1 VTARTLPRLGLAL
14 LASASL
20 VGSATGS
27 TTPTFSVS
35 DVQVLEGDV
44 GTTPMIFTVSLSEA
58 AAEPVSVDYEVVE
71 GSACCD
77 ELPDFVHIHPDTL
90 LFTPGQLSKT
100 VSVAVN
106 GDLDGELHEDL
117 FLRLHEDGETITQ
130 GRGLIL
136 NDDGDCT
143 QHDSDVQLPVDAAP
157 RVLFVADGW
166 INADGASCGTASVT
180 NTDTITVTGG
190 SGDDELVIDLR
201 GGERFASP
209 FGEEISISV
218 DLAGGHN
225 RLTISGSEGDD
236 AFVVG
241 ADGINLN
248 PVEEIA
254 AGDVDVTIG
263 GSLDE
268 LLVTGNGGDDS
279 ISGAGGHG
287 TGAPSSR
294 DLALSGNE
302 DSDTLAG
309 GAGSDDL
316 NGGEGDDTADFSSA
330 SHGVNVDLEHGD
342 ASGDGEDSL
351 LDVENAIGSGAADT
365 LTGNDLEN
373 RLEGGLGPDTVSGG
387 AGDDVLLMKDG
398 AADLAISCGD
408 DEDFLVYDIGIDP
421 AGEGCEAAEEPF
433 VTVADASALEDS
445 GKLTFTVQLSEPLG
459 VDFDLRY
466 STAPLEATPAAD
478 FEAVED
484 FVVLLAGET
493 TAEVTVNLVADSLD
507 EPNERFKLLLS
518 KPRPSAVAVS
528 GSEVIGTIVDDDAAP
543 PPPPPPVGPPPP
555 TPPPPAPPPPPPA
568 VARPPTVKKPAF
580 KSVKVCH
587 RGRTITVRTKK
598 GLTQHLKHRD
608 KRGACKP
615 KPKKKRKK

>member
-1 VTARTLPRLGLAL
+1 MLGLAL

-20 VGSATGS
+20 AASATGS
-27 TTPTFSVS
+27 TAPTFSVS
-35 DVQVLEGDV
+35 DVQVPEGDV
-44 GTTPMIFTVSLSEA
+44 GTRPMTFRVSLSEA
-58 AAEPVSVDYEVVE
+58 ASEPVSVDYEVVE

-77 ELPDFVHIHPDTL
+77 ERPDFVHVHPDSL
-90 LFTPGQLSKT
+90 VFTPGQLEKT
-100 VSVAVN
+100 VSVEVN

-117 FLRLHEDGETITQ
+117 FLRLSQDGETITE

-143 QHDSDVQLPVDAAP
+143 QHGSEVQLPVDATP

-166 INADGASCGTASVT
+166 INADGASCGTANVA

-190 SGDDELVIDLR
+190 SGDDALVVDLR

-209 FGEEISISV
+209 FGEEITIAV
-218 DLAGGHN
+218 DLGGGHN

-236 AFVVG
+236 SFVVG

-254 AGDVDVTIG
+254 AGDVDVTID

-279 ISGAGGHG
+279 LSGAGGDG
-287 TGAPSSR
+287 TGSPSSR
-294 DLALSGNE
+294 ELALSGNE

-330 SHGVNVDLEHGD
+330 SHGVTVDLEHGA

-373 RLEGGLGPDTVSGG
+373 RLEGGLGEDRVSGG
-387 AGDDVLLMKDG
+387 GGDDVLLMKDG

-408 DEDFLVYDIGIDP
+408 DEDFLVYDVGVDP
-421 AGEGCEAAEEPF
+421 AASGCEAAEEPL
-433 VTVADASALEDS
+433 VSVEDAQALEDS
-445 GKLTFTVQLSEPLG
+445 GKLTFTVELSEPLG
-459 VDFDLRY
+459 VDFDLRF
-466 STAPLEATPAAD
+466 STAPLEATSPED
-478 FEAVED
+478 FETVED

-493 TAEVTVNLVADSLD
+493 TAEVTVNVVADSLD
-507 EPNERFKLLLS
+507 EPNERFRLLLS
-518 KPRPSAVAVS
+518 KPRPSAVAIS
-528 GSEVIGTIVDDDAAP
+528 DSEAIGTIVDDDAAP
-543 PPPPPPVGPPPP
+543 PPPPPPPVLPPPPP
-555 TPPPPAPPPPPPA
+555 TPPSPPAPPPPPA
-568 VARPPTVKKPAF
+568 VARPPVVRKPAF
-580 KSVKVCH
+580 KPVKVCH

-615 KPKKKRKK
+615 KRKKKRKK

>member
-1 VTARTLPRLGLAL
+1 MLGLAL

-20 VGSATGS
+20 VTSATGS

-44 GTTPMIFTVSLSEA
+44 GTTPMVFTVSLSEA
-58 AAEPVSVDYEVVE
+58 ATEPVSVDYEVVE

-90 LFTPGQLSKT
+90 LFAPGQLSKT

-117 FLRLHEDGETITQ
+117 FLRLHEEGETITE

-143 QHDSDVQLPVDAAP
+143 QHGSDVQLPVDAAP
-157 RVLFVADGW
+157 RVLFVEDGW
-166 INADGASCGTASVT
+166 INADGASCGTANVA

-190 SGDDELVIDLR
+190 SGDDQLVVDLR

-209 FGEEISISV
+209 FGEEIGISV
-218 DLAGGHN
+218 DLGGGHN
-225 RLTISGSEGDD
+225 KLTISGSEGADS
-236 AFVVG
+236 FVVG

-248 PVEEIA
+248 PVEELA
-254 AGDVDVTIG
+254 AGDVDVTID

-268 LLVTGNGGDDS
+268 LLVTGNGGDDR
-279 ISGAGGHG
+279 ISGAGGDG

-316 NGGEGDDTADFSSA
+316 NGGDGDDTADFSSA
-330 SHGVNVDLEHGD
+330 SHGVTVDLEHGA

-373 RLEGGLGPDTVSGG
+373 RLEGGLGADTVTGG

-398 AADLAISCGD
+398 AADVAISCGD
-408 DEDFLVYDIGIDP
+408 DEDFLVYDVGVDP
-421 AGEGCEAAEEPF
+421 AAVGCEAFEQPVVSVE
-433 VTVADASALEDS
+433 DAQALEDS
-445 GKLTFTVQLSEPLG
+445 GKLTFTVELSEPLG

-466 STAPLEATPAAD
+466 STAPLEATSPAD

-493 TAEVTVNLVADSLD
+493 TAEVTVNIVADSLD
-507 EPNERFKLLLS
+507 EPNERFTLLLS
-518 KPRPSAVAVS
+518 KPRPSAVGVS
-528 GSEVIGTIVDDDAAP
+528 DAEAIGTIVDDDATP
-543 PPPPPPVGPPPP
+543 PPPPPPAGPPPP
-555 TPPPPAPPPPPPA
+555 TPPPPAAPPPPSPPA

-580 KSVKVCH
+580 KPVKVCH